1 MNVTPP
7 LLDLLGTHWDVKAA
21 VLGLAW
27 DTSSRIAAC
36 ATADGVVMLADGVWP
51 NGPHLAPRPA
61 GGWAVIAG
69 KSAAPE
75 PLRVRAHPKAALAL
89 CADRL
94 GGFLSGGAEGRLV
107 HISSS
112 GSCSQL
118 AKVADGG
125 ISAVA
130 SGHAG
135 VRAWASGQRLHR
147 IALQRETQI
156 DLPSAASAI
165 AFDRSGMRLAA
176 CHDGGVTL
184 VSMAEGDSPTHSPTR
199 SPTLLR
205 WPGPHAALAWHPD
218 ASVLVSGTEGNVLHA
233 WRVADGSDIE
243 LGGNPGAPR
252 SLSFSG
258 DGRFLVASGATRPV
272 AWRFDP
278 PRAGEPPELCG
289 AASKAAVTQV
299 ACHPTQALIAAGHH
313 NGAIALSQPGQA
325 DVLVV
330 RAAGDGPVTAIAW
343 SPDGTRLAFGTQDR
357 CFGWLHLPADLFR
370 FPTP

>member
-21 VLGLAW
+21 VVGVAW
-27 DTSSRIAAC
+27 DAHTRTAAC
-36 ATADGVVMLADGVWP
+36 ATADGMVVLADGVWP

-61 GGWAVIAG
+61 GGWAVVAG

-75 PLRVRAHPKAALAL
+75 PLRVRAHPKASMAL

-107 HISSS
+107 HISAS

-118 AKVADGG
+118 AKVAGAA
-125 ISAVA
+125 INAVA

-135 VRAWASGQRLHR
+135 VRAWATGQRLHS
-147 IALQRETQI
+147 IALQREAQI
-156 DLPSAASAI
+156 ELPSAASAI
-165 AFDRSGMRLAA
+165 AFDNRGLQLAA

-184 VSMAEGDSPTHSPTR
+184 WSAAEGDAPTR
-199 SPTLLR
+199 LA
-205 WPGPHAALAWHPD
+205 WPGAHSALAWHPD
-218 ASVLVSGTEGNVLHA
+218 ASVLASGTQGNVLHA
-233 WRVADGSDIE
+233 WRIADGSDIE
-243 LGGNPGAPR
+243 LGGNPGAPH
-252 SLSFSG
+252 SLAFAG
-258 DGRFLVASGATRPV
+258 DGRFLVASGGTQPV

-278 PRAGEPPELCG
+278 PRADEPPELCG

-299 ACHPTQALIAAGHH
+299 ACHPTRALIAAGHS

-330 RAAGDGPVTAIAW
+330 RAAGSGPVTALAW
-343 SPDGTRLAFGTQDR
+343 SPDGTRLAFGTQDQ
-357 CFGWLHLPADLFR
+357 CFGWIHLPADLFR
-370 FPTP
+370 FTPS

>member
-21 VLGLAW
+21 VVGVAW
-27 DTSSRIAAC
+27 DASSRTAAC
-36 ATADGVVMLADGVWP
+36 ATADGVVVLADGVWP

-61 GGWAVIAG
+61 GGWAVVAAT
-69 KSAAPE
+69 SAAPQ
-75 PLRVRAHPKAALAL
+75 PLRVRAHPNASMAL
-89 CADRL
+89 CADRF

-107 HISSS
+107 HVSAS

-118 AKVADGG
+118 AKVANGA

-135 VRAWASGQRLHR
+135 ARVWAAGQRLHW
-147 IALQRETQI
+147 IHLQGEAQI
-156 DLPSAASAI
+156 ELPSAASAI
-165 AFDRSGMRLAA
+165 AFDISGLHFAA
-176 CHDGGVTL
+176 SHDGGVTL
-184 VSMAEGDSPTHSPTR
+184 WSAAKGDAPTR
-199 SPTLLR
+199 LA
-205 WPGPHAALAWHPD
+205 WPGAHSALAWHPD
-218 ASVLVSGTEGNVLHA
+218 ASVLASGTQGNVLHA
-233 WRVADGSDIE
+233 WRIADGSDIE
-243 LGGNPGAPR
+243 LGGNPGAPH
-252 SLSFSG
+252 SLAFAG
-258 DGRFLVASGATRPV
+258 DGRFLVASGGTRPV

-299 ACHPTQALIAAGHH
+299 ACHPTQALIAAGHY

-330 RAAGDGPVTAIAW
+330 RAAGSGPVTALAW

-357 CFGWLHLPADLFR
+357 CFGWVHLPADLFR
-370 FPTP
+370 FTTS

>member
-21 VLGLAW
+21 VVGVAW
-27 DTSSRIAAC
+27 DANTRTAAC
-36 ATADGVVMLADGVWP
+36 ATADGMLVLADGVWP

-61 GGWAVIAG
+61 GGWAVVAG
-69 KSAAPE
+69 TSPAPE
-75 PLRVRAHPKAALAL
+75 PLRVRAHPKASMAL
-89 CADRL
+89 CSDRL

-107 HISSS
+107 HVSAT

-118 AKVADGG
+118 AKVTDAA

-135 VRAWASGQRLHR
+135 VRAWAAGQRLHR
-147 IALQRETQI
+147 IHLQREAQI
-156 DLPSAASAI
+156 ELPSMASAI
-165 AFDRSGMRLAA
+165 AFDNGGLQLAA

-184 VSMAEGDSPTHSPTR
+184 WPAAEGDAPTR
-199 SPTLLR
+199 LS
-205 WPGPHAALAWHPD
+205 WPGAHSALAWHPD
-218 ASVLVSGTEGNVLHA
+218 ASVLVSGTQGNVLHA
-233 WRVADGSDIE
+233 WRIADGSDIE
-243 LGGNPGAPR
+243 LSGNPGAPH
-252 SLSFSG
+252 SLAFAG
-258 DGRFLVASGATRPV
+258 DGRFLVASGGTRPV

-278 PRAGEPPELCG
+278 PRAGEPAELCG

-330 RAAGDGPVTAIAW
+330 RAAGSGPVTALAW

-370 FPTP
+370 FTTP